1 MLAMHPFPL
10 LPYCNHKHLHK
21 VKIIATWEISNC
33 HLIMMHIWRHI
44 NFNCNK
50 ISISKKRNFY
60 WWHRFTKATI
70 WSKVCHLLSWFIPRE
85 NRQTCFP
92 NCLVGCA
99 FEFKGLTMCNPNPKL
114 ECPNSYHQ
122 MKIVFS
128 TKLNPTSSRL
138 CTSSWLTILTICLHN
153 FLYILW
159 KHSKDINRCY
169 SNCRWRGKQAN
180 SSLVWTSVKL
190 WHIKVNLV
198 RSMWITIW
206 PKWQIQLPFARTK
219 NLFLF
224 KNYARKAAF
233 SSSNNNS
240 QLVWVTISHW
250 CFEFKFIF
258 VSAPSTM
265 STF

>member
-1 MLAMHPFPL
+1 
-10 LPYCNHKHLHK
+10 
-21 VKIIATWEISNC
+21 
-33 HLIMMHIWRHI
+33 
-44 NFNCNK
+44 
-50 ISISKKRNFY
+50 
-60 WWHRFTKATI
+60 
-70 WSKVCHLLSWFIPRE
+70 
-85 NRQTCFP
+85 
-92 NCLVGCA
+92 
-99 FEFKGLTMCNPNPKL
+99 MCNPNPKL
-114 ECPNSYHQ
+114 ECPNSYCQ
-122 MKIVFS
+122 LKIVFS
-128 TKLNPTSSRL
+128 ARLNPTSSRL
-138 CTSSWLTILTICLHN
+138 CTSSWLTILTICLHD
-153 FLYILW
+153 FLYILR

-206 PKWQIQLPFARTK
+206 PKWQIQFPFARTK

-224 KNYARKAAF
+224 KVKNYARKAAL
-233 SSSNNNS
+233 SSGNNNS